1 MNNIE
6 TGVQEC
12 AASSCEAMQ
21 ANGLRG
27 MAVE

>member
-1 MNNIE
+1 MNNVE
-6 TGVQEC
+6 MGVREC
-12 AASSCEAMQ
+12 AASSCEVMQ